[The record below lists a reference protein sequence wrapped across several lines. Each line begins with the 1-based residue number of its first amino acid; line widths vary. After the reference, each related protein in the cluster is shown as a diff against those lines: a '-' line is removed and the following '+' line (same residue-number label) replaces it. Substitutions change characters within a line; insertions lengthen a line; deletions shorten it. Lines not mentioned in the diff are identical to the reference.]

1 MIVTLHTPG
10 LHTLEQVRAFVAGNA
25 PVSFTLTDRA
35 SAHAWMADT
44 LRRFGYTRASRAD
57 RGVLRH

>member
-1 MIVTLHTPG
+1 MIVTLHTQG
-10 LHTLEQVRAFVAGNA
+10 LHTLEQVRAFVTGHA

>member
-1 MIVTLHTPG
+1 MTLHTPG
-10 LHTLEQVRAFVAGNA
+10 LHTLEQVRAFVAGHA

-44 LRRFGYTRASRAD
+44 LRSATRAHR
-57 RGVLRH
+57 VLTVACCATS